1 MSSIKIIRN
10 ILGCG
15 IALSLV
21 NACSFNGG
29 ADGKGTTLWDFSD
42 RGETEATLATV
53 AYSQGDFAKAE
64 EHVTNSL
71 RDNPQQPQALLVGAL
86 TYEQMGRPN
95 AARKYYEDL
104 IVLNG
109 NETSVLGSKGSVPEK
124 MSDIARKRL
133 RLINVKQSELVVEDE
148 NGAKVFN
155 ITEET
160 AARQSKSA
168 ISEALS
174 ISSAKKA
181 ARQNAAAQPADI
193 KAVEALFTDKEQ
205 NMISRFLIMKELA
218 EKDLITKE
226 EFLAGRM
233 SNIGALLP
241 LTNAGPA
248 YGVDAPVPS
257 PDLVIERINVLKEAV
272 EARAISPR
280 EFSAERDIII
290 EALLPPAPRKR
301 LKNKAPAK
309 DIMNAAK
316 DLRKLEV
323 LYDLNLIT
331 SKEKAKEQQAIEK
344 YLGINRETKPAVPA
358 AAPTPAAVEVRE
370 EIKEVIAE
378 APASVSQAAETQPA
392 ETETSQPQPLIPNV
406 SSPF

>member
-1 MSSIKIIRN
+1 MSSVKIIKN

-15 IALSLV
+15 VALSLLS
-21 NACSFNGG
+21 ACSFNGG
-29 ADGKGTTLWDFSD
+29 QNGKGTAFWDFSD
-42 RGETEATLATV
+42 HGETEATLATV
-53 AYSQGDFAKAE
+53 AYSQGNFTQAE

-86 TYEQMGRPN
+86 TYEQLGRPN

-109 NETSVLGSKGSVPEK
+109 SETSVLGAKGNVPEK

-133 RLINVKQSELVVEDE
+133 RLINVKQSELVVENE
-148 NGAKVFN
+148 NGDITFN
-155 ITEET
+155 IKANT
-160 AARQSKSA
+160 ASKQNQSTIA
-168 ISEALS
+168 NALNA
-174 ISSAKKA
+174 SSAKKSL
-181 ARQNAAAQPADI
+181 QQKMSDADI
-193 KAVEALFTDKEQ
+193 RAVEALFSDKEQ

-226 EFLAGRM
+226 EFLSGRM

-241 LTNAGPA
+241 LTHTGPA

-272 EARAISPR
+272 EERAITPR

-290 EALLPPAPRKR
+290 EALLPPSPRKR

-309 DIMNAAK
+309 DIMNAAQ
-316 DLRKLEV
+316 DIRKLEV

-331 SKEKAKEQQAIEK
+331 SKEKAREQQEIEK
-344 YLGINRETKPAVPA
+344 YLGINRETKSV
-358 AAPTPAAVEVRE
+358 APTNAPVEIKK
-370 EIKEVIAE
+370 EIKEVVVE
-378 APASVSQAAETQPA
+378 TPVVLTKETSPATET
-392 ETETSQPQPLIPNV
+392 TSQPEPLIPNV

>member
-1 MSSIKIIRN
+1 MSSVKIIRN

-29 ADGKGTTLWDFSD
+29 QDGKGTTIWDFSD

-109 NETSVLGSKGSVPEK
+109 SETSVLGSKGNVPEK

-155 ITEET
+155 ITDET

-168 ISEALS
+168 IAEALTV
-174 ISSAKKA
+174 SSAKKA
-181 ARQNAAAQPADI
+181 AKQNAAAQPADI
-193 KAVEALFTDKEQ
+193 KAVEALFSDKEQ

-226 EFLAGRM
+226 EFLVGRM

-241 LTNAGPA
+241 LTNTGPA

-344 YLGINRETKPAVPA
+344 YLGINRETKAA
-358 AAPTPAAVEVRE
+358 AAPAPAPVEIRE
-370 EIKEVIAE
+370 EVKEVIAE
-378 APASVSQAAETQPA
+378 MPTNLPQSPEPQAEEETA
-392 ETETSQPQPLIPNV
+392 QPQPLIPNV